1 MLSVGI
7 LIHELTIDA
16 ANRFVE
22 LLDPT
27 AGYWL
32 CGALNL
38 IARGLVDDERLRA
51 RQSEVQA

>member
-22 LLDPT
+22 LLDAT
-27 AGYWL
+27 GRVL
-32 CGALNL
+32 
-38 IARGLVDDERLRA
+38 
-51 RQSEVQA
+51 EVAMH